1 MPAIAHR
8 LRSLAGMH
16 LHLAFHRF
24 ATTLLGG
31 LLAAGAWGQALPSD
45 PLARRCW
52 LSYTAERTAADLREP
67 MAVRFSN
74 LRSGYALRS
83 PFWVDFGVRGMGV
96 IPAGHKNE
104 RAGHHHILIDTPL
117 PRDHRAAIPFS
128 DTHKHFG
135 KGQTGAELDLPE
147 GKHTLRLLFADHEHK
162 PYFVFSREISI
173 EVVGRRTSA
182 PLSIDPQRFEA
193 SCAAWYQDQISKPRS
208 GEREVYVKNLRSEEP
223 VVSPFLISLGVVGPG
238 VAPAGSQVK
247 DTGHFALTLL
257 RSGAPVQRLLLNDGR
272 TEALLDLPRGDYEAE
287 LRFLDSEGQVLLK
300 AAPLKFTVT
309 RQDR

>member
-1 MPAIAHR
+1 M
-8 LRSLAGMH
+8 
-16 LHLAFHRF
+16 LHLRPTVHRF
-24 ATTLLGG
+24 TAALVGGMLATS
-31 LLAAGAWGQALPSD
+31 AWGQALPSD

-52 LSYTAERTAADLREP
+52 LSYTAERTAVDLREP

-74 LRSGYALRS
+74 LRSGYSLRT

-96 IPAGHKNE
+96 IPAGHKND

-117 PRDHRAAIPFS
+117 PSDHRAAIPFS

-135 KGQTGAELDLPE
+135 KGQTGAMLDLPV

-162 PYFVFSREISI
+162 PYFVFSREITV
-173 EVVGRRTSA
+173 EVVGRRSSV
-182 PLSIDPQRFEA
+182 PLTIDPKQFEA
-193 SCAAWYQDQISKPRS
+193 TCSAWYQDQVSAPRS

-223 VVSPFLISLGVVGPG
+223 VASPFVLSLGVVGPG
-238 VAPAGSQVK
+238 VAPAGSPVK
-247 DTGHFALTLL
+247 DAGHFALTVL
-257 RSGAPVQRLLLNDGR
+257 RSGAQVQRLLLNDGR
-272 TEALLDLPRGDYEAE
+272 TEALLDLPKGDYEAD
-287 LRFLDSEGQVLLK
+287 LRFLDAEGQVLLK

>member
-16 LHLAFHRF
+16 LHPTPPRF
-24 ATTLLGG
+24 IAALLGS
-31 LLAAGAWGQALPSD
+31 LLAASAWGQALPSD

-52 LSYTAERTAADLREP
+52 LGHTAERTAADLREP

-74 LRSGYALRS
+74 LRTGYALRS

-96 IPAGHKNE
+96 IPAGNKNE

-117 PRDHRAAIPFS
+117 PSDHRAAIPFS
-128 DTHKHFG
+128 NTHKHFG

-162 PYFVFSREISI
+162 PYFVFSREITVD
-173 EVVGRRTSA
+173 VVGRRTA
-182 PLSIDPQRFEA
+182 VPLSIDPKQFEA
-193 SCAAWYQDQISKPRS
+193 SCAAWYQDQISAPRS
-208 GEREVYVKNLRSEEP
+208 GEREAYVKNLRSEEP
-223 VVSPFLISLGVVGPG
+223 VTSPFVISLGVVGLG
-238 VAPAGSQVK
+238 VAPAGSKIK
-247 DTGHFALTLL
+247 DTGHFALNIL
-257 RSGAPVQRLLLNDGR
+257 RGGAQVQRLLLNDGR
-272 TEALLDLPRGDYEAE
+272 TEALLDLPKGDYEAE
-287 LRFLDSEGQVLLK
+287 LRFLDTEGQVLLK